1 MKRALRLM
9 AIPLV
14 LALLV
19 AGCSKPPEMEQ
30 ANAEQA
36 VQAASAAQA
45 AKYAPRDWQTVQD
58 TLQAA
63 KAERAAQD
71 GRFALFRS
79 YGKSKAL
86 FEKAS
91 ALAATAK
98 VNAEA
103 EMARVREETRQLL
116 AAVRVELDSTAAM
129 LAKAPVGKDT
139 KAELELMKQD
149 MTAMQ
154 GMITEAQ
161 AAFDRNDFDTAK
173 NRAQTIRDKSATMKA
188 QLEAA
193 IAKKGGKKR

>member
-19 AGCSKPPEMEQ
+19 AGCSKPPEMEM

-63 KAERAAQD
+63 KTEKAAQD

-98 VNAEA
+98 TNAEA

-116 AAVRVELDSTAAM
+116 AAIRVEVDSTAAM

-154 GMITEAQ
+154 GMLTEAQ

-173 NRAQTIRDKSATMKA
+173 NRAQTIRDKSATMRT

-193 IAKKGGKKR
+193 IAKKGGRKR